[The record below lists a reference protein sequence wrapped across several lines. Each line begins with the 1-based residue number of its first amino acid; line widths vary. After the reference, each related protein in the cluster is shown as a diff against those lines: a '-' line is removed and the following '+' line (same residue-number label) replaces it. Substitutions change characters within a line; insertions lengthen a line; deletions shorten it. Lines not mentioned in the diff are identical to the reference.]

1 MPVEVIK
8 ERMQVREQRRIKVEG
23 FADSDL
29 NLVVAVMQLR
39 DGQIGMAVQG
49 VEPSLENLVQIRQLL
64 DLMVRE
70 LDAKFPQ
77 MVQQSVKE
85 MQRG

>member
-1 MPVEVIK
+1 MPREQL
-8 ERMQVREQRRIKVEG
+8 QVKEQRRIRVEG
-23 FADSDL
+23 FADSDV
-29 NLVVAVMQLR
+29 NLIVAVIQRR

-49 VEPSLENLVQIRQLL
+49 AEPSLENLVQIRQLL